1 MKQIFIIM
9 NYLLSFKETHWF
21 REIIGLIRSFKVTNP
36 SICLISDRK
45 LWIGQI
51 VHLGFYLKKTWM
63 NFFGQPSIIQEIK
76 YIVHTASHQQSWD
89 QKPKLLIPWLISSEF
104 PYIRAS
110 SSWQ

>member
-1 MKQIFIIM
+1 
-9 NYLLSFKETHWF
+9 
-21 REIIGLIRSFKVTNP
+21 
-36 SICLISDRK
+36 
-45 LWIGQI
+45 
-51 VHLGFYLKKTWM
+51 M

-104 PYIRAS
+104 PYIRVS